1 MKIVTSKQMRF
12 IETQA
17 TAFGVSTDS
26 LIQQSGL
33 AIARRVKHHLGH
45 LIDVNIIVLVGP
57 GNNGKDGLATA
68 QQLHTWGADVSIFI
82 CHDNSNSD
90 EMLCQLSNQ
99 KVNIIHASED
109 KNFSELKKTLNHSNL
124 VIDAVLGTGC
134 SRSIIDPIKGVFAEV
149 NEAKA
154 SNYDLLVLA
163 VDIPS
168 GLHPDT
174 GEMDPATMETDIT
187 VALGYPKIGLF
198 SFPGAGNV
206 GKLEIADIGIPQGMD
221 EGSTLEL
228 MSDSWAKTLLP
239 VRPKS
244 AHKGDFGRTLIVAG
258 SQNYIGAAVLAAS
271 AATRVGTG
279 LVCLATPSSLIPSMA
294 PNSLESTYLPLP
306 EMDPGI
312 ISMDAVSLI
321 FENLSKY
328 DSLLIG
334 CGTGTSPA
342 TRHLVE
348 QLLFSNKP
356 KPPTIIDADGLNIL
370 SSTKNWWEKY
380 TDRAIITP
388 HSGEMSRLAGGNSH
402 KNTNHD
408 RAHTAIKS
416 AINWNKVTVLKGA
429 HTIVAYPTGSAFLSP
444 FSNPGLAS
452 AGTGDVLA
460 GVIAGLLSQI
470 SSSPEL
476 NIYTSAA
483 LGVYLH
489 GKAGEQIEAEIGDT
503 GMVASDLLPLLP
515 RIIKRIRSLSCD
527 SIRIR
532 V

>member
-1 MKIVTSKQMRF
+1 MRF

-17 TAFGVSTDS
+17 AESGVSTDS
-26 LIQQSGL
+26 LIRQSGL
-33 AIARRVKHHLGH
+33 AVARRVRHHLGH
-45 LIDVNIIVLVGP
+45 LIGVNIVVLVGS
-57 GNNGKDGLATA
+57 GNNGKDGLAAA
-68 QQLHTWGADVSIFI
+68 QQLHIWGAHVSIFI
-82 CHDNSNSD
+82 CHDNRNPV
-90 EMLCQLSNQ
+90 EILRQLSSQ
-99 KVNIIHASED
+99 KVNIIHASAD
-109 KNFSELKKTLNHSNL
+109 RDFSGLKAALKCSNL
-124 VIDAVLGTGC
+124 VIDSVLGTGC
-134 SRSIIDPIKGVFAEV
+134 SRSIVDPIKGIFSEV

-154 SNYDLLVLA
+154 NKSDLLVLA

-187 VALGYPKIGLF
+187 VTLGYPKIGLF
-198 SFPGAGNV
+198 AFPGAGNV
-206 GKLEIADIGIPQGMD
+206 GKLEIANIGIPQGLD

-228 MSDSWAKTLLP
+228 MSTTWAKTLLP

-244 AHKGDFGRTLIVAG
+244 AYKGDFGRTLIIAG

-279 LVCLATPSSLIPSMA
+279 LVCIATPGSLIPSMA

-306 EMDPGI
+306 ETAPGI
-312 ISMDAVSLI
+312 ISMDAASVI

-334 CGTGTSPA
+334 CGMGNSPA
-342 TRHLVE
+342 ARHLVE
-348 QLLFSNKP
+348 QLLFSNRP

-370 SSTKNWWEKY
+370 SSTKNWWKKY

-388 HSGEMSRLAGGNSH
+388 HSGEMARLLGDNPP
-402 KNTNHD
+402 KNVSQS

-416 AINWNKVTVLKGA
+416 AIDWNKITVLKGA
-429 HTIVAYPTGSAFLSP
+429 HTIVAYPNGSAFLSP

-470 SSSPEL
+470 SSSPKL
-476 NIYTSAA
+476 NVVTSAA

-489 GKAGEQIEAEIGDT
+489 GRAGEQIREEIGDT
-503 GMVASDLLPLLP
+503 GMIASDLLPVLP
-515 RIIKRIRSLSCD
+515 RIIKKIRSVSCD
-527 SIRIR
+527 SIN